1 VRVMFTAKEAA
12 EPQRQGVP
20 RLEPGNEEY
29 RPLDDHWQGNMN
41 GFSVKGFAKNHRRPV
56 ETLAEIRTYLQELE
70 FIHEKKDGGPLSVR
84 ATALIRSAV
93 RLENRLEWG
102 PAAPLV
108 LPVLGATGTGK
119 SKVFNSLIGR
129 NLSPSGFKRPTT
141 LAPVL
146 YLGPNYVRQVGAP
159 GFLPG
164 YEKRTV
170 KDGVDFQMER
180 LGELVIVPA
189 DDSIFGP
196 GLLID
201 TPDFDSVLAA
211 NRAAAR
217 DVFDRSDAVIFVT
230 DAVKYA
236 DQAAWDYLDLIK
248 KRGKRA
254 VLMVNRVRNRLS
266 LEDFRRRL
274 NQAGLDRPVF
284 SLSDQPRLGDAD
296 LFPADEPAVKALDR
310 QIKEWTGELREQ
322 ILADEAGKDWMELRA
337 GLREGLLPVLAK
349 TAEELAGLRGELES
363 SAQVVRDDLPQ
374 RLSVSISAELKH
386 SLLAQIQALF
396 LRWDLLKY
404 PRRLMGL
411 PFALVKD
418 KVLAPLGLVQ
428 GTKSG
433 RSSLDE
439 EIERLFAA
447 NAEALVALVQ
457 EYNRQVEEAF
467 NSVPAGRGLA
477 GRAGFSGLAFSSE
490 WVRAGYEKVRAEL
503 ENWVQDQ
510 AGELARNL
518 NLGEKMTFYLA
529 QVLSLGL
536 FISIQVHTG
545 GGFSF
550 FDGLLDSVLAPI
562 LSKLTGSALSRDKV
576 KAFEAEAVRR
586 HLALCGGLFDEQV
599 QAYRDFLT
607 QAEQGLAAVEPLAET
622 FERLDRIFES
632 LK

>member
-1 VRVMFTAKEAA
+1 MT
-12 EPQRQGVP
+12 
-20 RLEPGNEEY
+20 
-29 RPLDDHWQGNMN
+29 
-41 GFSVKGFAKNHRRPV
+41 GFSVKGFAKNHRRPI
-56 ETLAEIRTYLQELE
+56 ETLAEIRDHLQKLD
-70 FIHEKKDGGPLSVR
+70 FIHEKEDGGPLSIRV
-84 ATALIRSAV
+84 TELIRLAA

-102 PAAPLV
+102 PDAPLA

-119 SKVFNSLIGR
+119 SKVFNSLIGM

-146 YLGPNYVRQVGAP
+146 YLSREYVRQTAAS

-164 YEKRTV
+164 YEKRMAEDRV
-170 KDGVDFQMER
+170 NFQIER
-180 LGELVIVPA
+180 LGELVLVA
-189 DDSIFGP
+189 VEASAFGP

-236 DQAAWDYLDLIK
+236 DQAAWDYLDRIK
-248 KRGKRA
+248 KRDKRA
-254 VLMVNRVRNRLS
+254 VLIVNRVRNRLS

-274 NQAGLDRPVF
+274 SEAGLDRPVF
-284 SLSDQPRLGDAD
+284 DLSDQPRLGDAD
-296 LFPADEPAVKALDR
+296 LFSPDEPAVKALDR
-310 QIKEWTGELREQ
+310 QVKDWTQELREQ
-322 ILADEAGKDWMELRA
+322 ILAEEAGKDWAELRA
-337 GLREGLLPVLAK
+337 GMRENLLPALAK
-349 TAEELAGLRGELES
+349 TYKEIKELRSDLDAA
-363 SAQVVRDDLPQ
+363 AQAARDGLPQ
-374 RLSVSISAELKH
+374 KLSVSISSELKN

-396 LRWDLLKY
+396 LRWDLLRY
-404 PRRLMGL
+404 PRRLMSL
-411 PFALVKD
+411 PFSLVKD

-447 NAEALVALVQ
+447 NAESLVALFQ
-457 EYNRQVEEAF
+457 DFNGEVEELF
-467 NSVPAGRGLA
+467 NSGPLGRGLA
-477 GRAGFSGLAFSSE
+477 TRPDFADLAFASDLI
-490 WVRAGYEKVRAEL
+490 RTRYEKIRAEL
-503 ENWVQDQ
+503 ESWVRDQ
-510 AGELARNL
+510 AKELARNL

-529 QVLSLGL
+529 QGLSLGL

-562 LSKLTGSALSRDKV
+562 MSKITGSALSRDKV

-586 HLALCGGLFDEQV
+586 HLALCGELFDAQA
-599 QAYRDFLT
+599 QAYLDFLA
-607 QAEQGLAAVEPLAET
+607 QAEQGLTAADPLTGA
-622 FERLDRIFES
+622 FEKLDRTFES

>member
-1 VRVMFTAKEAA
+1 MT
-12 EPQRQGVP
+12 
-20 RLEPGNEEY
+20 
-29 RPLDDHWQGNMN
+29 
-41 GFSVKGFAKNHRRPV
+41 GFSVKGFAKNHRRPI
-56 ETLAEIRTYLQELE
+56 ETLAEIRDHLRKLD
-70 FIHEKKDGGPLSVR
+70 FIHEKEDGGPLSVR
-84 ATALIRSAV
+84 VTELIQSAA

-129 NLSPSGFKRPTT
+129 NISPSGFKRPTT

-146 YLGPNYVRQVGAP
+146 YLSREYVRPAVAS

-164 YEKRTV
+164 YEKRMAE
-170 KDGVDFQMER
+170 DGVNFRIER

-189 DDSIFGP
+189 DNSAFGP

-211 NRAAAR
+211 NRAAAG

-248 KRGKRA
+248 KRDKRA
-254 VLMVNRVRNRLS
+254 LLIVNRVRNRLS

-274 NQAGLDRPVF
+274 SEAGLDRPVF
-284 SLSDQPRLGDAD
+284 DLSDQPRLGDAA
-296 LFPADEPAVKALDR
+296 LFSPDEPALKALDR
-310 QIKEWTGELREQ
+310 QIKEWTGGLREQ
-322 ILADEAGKDWMELRA
+322 ILAEEAGKDWMEFRA
-337 GLREGLLPVLAK
+337 GLREGLLPALAK
-349 TAEELAGLRGELES
+349 TAKELAGLRSGLEA
-363 SAQVVRDDLPQ
+363 SAQAVHEGLPQ
-374 RLSVSISAELKH
+374 KLSVSISSELKH

-396 LRWDLLKY
+396 LRWDLLRY
-404 PRRLMGL
+404 PRRLMSL
-411 PFALVKD
+411 PFSLVKD

-428 GTKSG
+428 GTKGG

-447 NAEALVALVQ
+447 NAESLVAMFQDYHGEVAEL
-457 EYNRQVEEAF
+457 F
-467 NSVPAGRGLA
+467 NAGPLGRGLA
-477 GRAGFSGLAFSSE
+477 ARPNFADLAFTSDR
-490 WVRAGYEKVRAEL
+490 VRSGYEKIRAEL
-503 ENWVQDQ
+503 EGWVGGQ
-510 AGELARNL
+510 AKELARNL

-562 LSKLTGSALSRDKV
+562 MSKITGSALSRDKV
-576 KAFEAEAVRR
+576 KAFEAEAVGR
-586 HLALCGGLFDEQV
+586 HLALCGELFDAQA
-599 QAYRDFLT
+599 QAYLDFLS
-607 QAEQGLAAVEPLAET
+607 QAEQGLTAADPLAGA
-622 FERLDRIFES
+622 FEKLDRTFES